1 MLKVDSVVVE
11 EPSVNTIK
19 EKVVVQRH
27 RQPTPQEVVSW
38 LPEDATPEQQ
48 DSVIQAHIKPST
60 ITWSNRPDTLHLPGH
75 KPGKDIRDVSL
86 PQYYRES
93 FFSENSLFHPE
104 LAGGRSGV
112 AGDPIPYTIARDDLM
127 TSLLLAC
134 LLLGCVAFIQS
145 RDFIIRQIKYIF
157 YVPSYGTSVVGETA
171 TEVRFQLFLCL
182 QTCLLFSILFF
193 SYIHVHYGDT
203 FIFDQYIII
212 SIGTG
217 VFIAYFLLKGLLYQ
231 AVNWPFFHKR
241 NNVIWI
247 KSYLFIVSSEG
258 VLLLPVVMLQAYFKL
273 SAESSIIYTVVVIIL
288 AKLLSFYKQFVL
300 FFRQKAGFLQI
311 FLYFCALEIVPLC
324 ALLRTLAIAADYLKI
339 NF

>member
-11 EPSVNTIK
+11 KLNSSSAK
-19 EKVVVQRH
+19 EGIAQHHK
-27 RQPTPQEVVSW
+27 QPTPQEVLSW
-38 LPEDATPEQQ
+38 LPKDATPEQQ
-48 DSVIQAHIKPST
+48 DSAIQEHIKPST

-134 LLLGCVAFIQS
+134 LLLGCLAFIQS

-157 YVPSYGTSVVGETA
+157 YAPNYGTSVVGETA

-193 SYIHVHYGDT
+193 SYIHARYGDT

-231 AVNWPFFHKR
+231 AVNWPFFDKR

-258 VLLLPVVMLQAYFKL
+258 VLLLPIVMLHTYFKL
-273 SAESSIIYTVVVIIL
+273 SAESCLTYTVVVIIL

-300 FFRQKAGFLQI
+300 FFRQKTGFLQI

-339 NF
+339 YF